1 MKNFSIAKSRR
12 LRSTP
17 YTSRIEEQ
25 GVTAYTI
32 YNHMLLPAAFGSI
45 EDSYRHLKEHVQVWD
60 VAAERQVEISGKD
73 SAELV
78 QLMTCRDLSK
88 SKVGRCYY
96 CPIIDDSGNLVNDPV
111 VLKLAEDRWWISI
124 ADSDVIFFAKGLAAG
139 YKFDVK
145 ITEPVVDIIAVQGPK
160 SFDLMEKVFG
170 KIIKELKFFGFSYY
184 DFKGTK
190 HLIARS
196 GWSKQGGF
204 EIYVQN
210 TQAGQ
215 KLYDH
220 LFEIGDEF
228 NVKPGCPNLIERIES
243 GLLSYGN
250 DFDNNDNPF
259 ECGFD
264 QYVSLDSEVNFLGK
278 ENLKKVKSD
287 GIQKKLMGI
296 KIDAKEVSISG
307 SLDLKDEN
315 GNIIG
320 ELRSACYSPH
330 FEKVIGIAMIK
341 KPYCDVT
348 QIVKVDVNGNICTG
362 NVCDL
367 PFI

>member
-1 MKNFSIAKSRR
+1 MVSR
-12 LRSTP
+12 
-17 YTSRIEEQ
+17 
-25 GVTAYTI
+25 V
-32 YNHMLLPAAFGSI
+32 
-45 EDSYRHLKEHVQVWD
+45 
-60 VAAERQVEISGKD
+60 
-73 SAELV
+73 
-78 QLMTCRDLSK
+78 
-88 SKVGRCYY
+88 
-96 CPIIDDSGNLVNDPV
+96 
-111 VLKLAEDRWWISI
+111 
-124 ADSDVIFFAKGLAAG
+124 
-139 YKFDVK
+139 
-145 ITEPVVDIIAVQGPK
+145 
-160 SFDLMEKVFG
+160 
-170 KIIKELKFFGFSYY
+170 
-184 DFKGTK
+184 
-190 HLIARS
+190 
-196 GWSKQGGF
+196 
-204 EIYVQN
+204 YVQN

-348 QIVKVDVNGNICTG
+348 QIVKVDVNGNTLHRKRLRFTFHL
-362 NVCDL
+362 V
-367 PFI
+367 